1 MGDAF
6 QRIVRIK
13 HSRLVGCRASSAIV
27 EMQLQS
33 NFEMFG
39 NQRMIEPS
47 KAVDVPHHTSRSV
60 KYLKEVSEK
69 LLCPTSDLVDG
80 TVIFQDFLNGA
91 AIAEPKELGTPKKL
105 PILAD
110 GPAST
115 SGFADKRMEVA
126 FPLGTAARPESDRPQ
141 TSSVHS
147 NVEGA
152 SAFGTKQRKGS
163 FGGVRV
169 VGLHKDPAH
178 AGASPICFQKTRERR
193 IVTSKTG

>member
-1 MGDAF
+1 
-6 QRIVRIK
+6 
-13 HSRLVGCRASSAIV
+13 
-27 EMQLQS
+27 
-33 NFEMFG
+33 MFG
-39 NQRMIEPS
+39 DQRMIEPR

-60 KYLKEVSEK
+60 KYLEEVSEK
-69 LLCPTSDLVDG
+69 LLCPTADLMNWP
-80 TVIFQDFLNGA
+80 IILQNFLNGA
-91 AIAEPKELGTPKKL
+91 AIAQPKELGAPKKF

-152 SAFGTKQRKGS
+152 SALGTKQRKGS
-163 FGGVRV
+163 LGGVRV
-169 VGLHKDPAH
+169 VGLHKDPTH
-178 AGASPICFQKTRERR
+178 AGASPICFQKTRKRR